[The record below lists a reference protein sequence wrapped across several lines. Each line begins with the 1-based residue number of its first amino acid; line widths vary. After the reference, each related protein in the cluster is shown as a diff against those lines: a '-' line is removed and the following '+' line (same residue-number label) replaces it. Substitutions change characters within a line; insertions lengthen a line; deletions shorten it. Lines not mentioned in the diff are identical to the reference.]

1 MWIAAQTVRPM
12 ARSIAVDVGGTF
24 TDLIYRDDA
33 SGEVILGKVST
44 VPAAPDEGV
53 LAVLDATLSSE
64 QLSEADSFRHG
75 TTVGLN
81 ALLEGRGATVG
92 LLATRGF
99 RDVLELRR
107 GDRDDPYD
115 LFWAPPRPMVA
126 RELRRPVT
134 ERVLAGGEID
144 TALDEADVAAAARTF
159 AEAGVTAVAI
169 AFMNAYV
176 NPVHER
182 RAAECLRAA
191 GFDGHLSLSHRVS
204 GEYREYERTTTT
216 VIDAFVRGRMNS
228 YLGRLEAGLRERGFR
243 GQCLIMRSGGGAM
256 TFEEA
261 ADRSVETI
269 LSGPVAGARAVA
281 ELAGDLALEHAV
293 AADVGGTSFDT
304 CLIDHGRPPV
314 LYEGTVRGLPI
325 QTPWID
331 VRSIGAGGGSIA
343 HVDAGGL
350 LRVGPHSAG
359 ADPGPAAYGRG
370 GRTPTVTDAAVVLGM
385 LPAEEIS
392 GGVTLDRG
400 LAEEAFAELTERLG
414 FSSPAEVARGVVQ
427 IVVAQMGDAI
437 RGVTVDRG
445 QDPREASLVAFGGAG
460 PLFGGLLAA
469 ELGAQA
475 VIVPSY
481 AGNFSAWGLLRAEIA
496 RTASR
501 TYMAGLSADGLDGAR
516 EVAEALFAQLESGD
530 AHVALRRSVQLDI
543 RFVGQE
549 HTLTVAGPMRAG
561 AIASE
566 PELLG
571 ETFLR
576 EYDRTFGSTID
587 EQIEIV
593 CVRAIVDAASGAERG
608 VAGNGH
614 RRTQPPADGA
624 APARTRSAWSFSA
637 NRELPFALVQRAALA
652 PGSRLQG
659 PAIVLEPTA
668 TTYLDDGHAL
678 EVHPQGALIISRT
691 RTEEGQGT

>member
-1 MWIAAQTVRPM
+1 MS
-12 ARSIAVDVGGTF
+12 RSIAVDVGGTF
-24 TDLIYRDDA
+24 TDLIYRDEATD
-33 SGEVILGKVST
+33 EVIVGKVPT
-44 VPAAPDEGV
+44 IPAAPDQGV
-53 LAVLDATLSSE
+53 LAVLEASLTAEHLTA
-64 QLSEADSFRHG
+64 ADSFRHG

-81 ALLEGRGATVG
+81 ALLEGRGAVVG

-115 LFWAPPRPMVA
+115 LFWAPAPPMVA
-126 RELRRPVT
+126 RELRCPVT
-134 ERVLAGGEID
+134 ERILADGEID
-144 TALDEADVAAAARTF
+144 TELEAGDVAEAAATF
-159 AEAGVTAVAI
+159 ARGGVDAVAI
-169 AFMNAYV
+169 AFLHAYV
-176 NPVHER
+176 NPAHEL
-182 RAAECLRAA
+182 RAAALLREA
-191 GFDGHLSLSHRVS
+191 GFDGHISVSHRVS

-228 YLGRLEAGLRERGFR
+228 YLGRLESALRERGFR

-256 TFEEA
+256 TFAEA
-261 ADRSVETI
+261 AERSVETI

-304 CLIDHGRPPV
+304 CLIDDGRPPV

-343 HVDAGGL
+343 HVDTGGL

-370 GRTPTVTDAAVVLGM
+370 GTAPTVTDAAVVLGM

-392 GGVTLDRG
+392 GGVTLDRA
-400 LAEEAFAELTERLG
+400 LAEAAFGELTERLG

-501 TYMAGLSADGLDGAR
+501 TYIAGLSASGLDGAR
-516 EVAEALFAQLESGD
+516 EVAESLFAQLEAGESD
-530 AHVALRRSVQLDI
+530 RELRRSVQLDL

-549 HTLTVAGPMRAG
+549 HTLTVAGPMSGGTVA
-561 AIASE
+561 AE
-566 PELLG
+566 PERLT
-571 ETFLR
+571 ETFLG

-587 EQIEIV
+587 EQVEIV
-593 CVRAIVDAASGAERG
+593 CVRAVVDAASDGGPA
-608 VAGNGH
+608 AHGH
-614 RRTQPPADGA
+614 LPAHVPPATG
-624 APARTRSAWSFSA
+624 PATRTRRAWSFTA
-637 NRELPFALVQRAALA
+637 ERELEFAIVDRDDLA
-652 PGSRLQG
+652 PGGRLGG

-668 TTYLDDGHAL
+668 TTYVDDGHVL
-678 EVHPQGALIISRT
+678 ELHPQGALVIT
-691 RTEEGQGT
+691 RTGNERGPRT

>member
-1 MWIAAQTVRPM
+1 M

-24 TDLIYRDDA
+24 TDLIYRDDT
-33 SGEVILGKVST
+33 SGEVIVGKVPT
-44 VPAAPDEGV
+44 IPAAPDEGV
-53 LAVLDATLSSE
+53 LAVLDATLSAE
-64 QLSEADSFRHG
+64 QVSGADSFLHG

-99 RDVLELRR
+99 RDVLEMRR
-107 GDRDDPYD
+107 GDRDDPTTCSGRRRRR
-115 LFWAPPRPMVA
+115 WSPASCAARSPSGSSPTVRSTPSWTRPTCAPPR
-126 RELRRPVT
+126 
-134 ERVLAGGEID
+134 
-144 TALDEADVAAAARTF
+144 RTF

-176 NPVHER
+176 NPAHEL

-228 YLGRLEAGLRERGFR
+228 YLGRLEAGLRERGFG

-256 TFEEA
+256 TFGEA

-359 ADPGPAAYGRG
+359 ADPGPAATGAAGRADRHRR
-370 GRTPTVTDAAVVLGM
+370 GRRARHASRRGDLGRRDAR
-385 LPAEEIS
+385 PRRS
-392 GGVTLDRG
+392 PR
-400 LAEEAFAELTERLG
+400 RRSP
-414 FSSPAEVARGVVQ
+414 SSPSGSAS
-427 IVVAQMGDAI
+427 
-437 RGVTVDRG
+437 
-445 QDPREASLVAFGGAG
+445 PRRPRSPGASCR
-460 PLFGGLLAA
+460 
-469 ELGAQA
+469 
-475 VIVPSY
+475 S
-481 AGNFSAWGLLRAEIA
+481 S
-496 RTASR
+496 SR
-501 TYMAGLSADGLDGAR
+501 RWA
-516 EVAEALFAQLESGD
+516 
-530 AHVALRRSVQLDI
+530 
-543 RFVGQE
+543 
-549 HTLTVAGPMRAG
+549 
-561 AIASE
+561 
-566 PELLG
+566 
-571 ETFLR
+571 
-576 EYDRTFGSTID
+576 
-587 EQIEIV
+587 
-593 CVRAIVDAASGAERG
+593 
-608 VAGNGH
+608 
-614 RRTQPPADGA
+614 
-624 APARTRSAWSFSA
+624 TRSAA
-637 NRELPFALVQRAALA
+637 
-652 PGSRLQG
+652 
-659 PAIVLEPTA
+659 
-668 TTYLDDGHAL
+668 
-678 EVHPQGALIISRT
+678 
-691 RTEEGQGT
+691 

>member
-1 MWIAAQTVRPM
+1 M

-33 SGEVILGKVST
+33 SGEVIVGKVPT
-44 VPAAPDEGV
+44 IPAAPDEGV
-53 LAVLDATLSSE
+53 LAVLDAVLSAE
-64 QLSEADSFRHG
+64 RLSGADSFRHG

-81 ALLEGRGATVG
+81 ALLEGRGAVVG

-115 LFWAPPRPMVA
+115 LFWAPPPPMVA
-126 RELRRPVT
+126 RELRCPVT
-134 ERVLAGGEID
+134 ERVLADGEID
-144 TALDEADVAAAARTF
+144 TVLDESDVLSAARTF

-176 NPVHER
+176 NPAHER

-191 GFDGHLSLSHRVS
+191 GFVGHLSLSHRVS

-261 ADRSVETI
+261 AERSVETI

-281 ELAGDLALEHAV
+281 ELAGDLGLDHAV

-304 CLIDHGRPPV
+304 FLIDHGRPPV
-314 LYEGTVRGLPI
+314 LYEGSVRGLPI

-370 GRTPTVTDAAVVLGM
+370 GVAPTVTDAAVVLGM

-392 GGVTLDRG
+392 GGVTLDRD
-400 LAEEAFAELTERLG
+400 LAEGAFAELTERLG
-414 FSSPAEVARGVVQ
+414 FSSAAEVARGVVQ

-469 ELGAQA
+469 ELGAEA

-501 TYMAGLSADGLDGAR
+501 TFMSEISTAGLHGVGQL
-516 EVAEALFAQLESGD
+516 AETLFAQLEAGETNG
-530 AHVALRRSVQLDI
+530 ALRRSVQLDI

-549 HTLTVAGPMRAG
+549 HTLTVAGPMRG
-561 AIASE
+561 GTIAAE
-566 PELLG
+566 PALLA

-587 EQIEIV
+587 EQVEIV
-593 CVRAIVDAASGAERG
+593 CVRAIVDRASGDDPGATVHG
-608 VAGNGH
+608 HAQPTTAAGPG
-614 RRTQPPADGA
+614 T
-624 APARTRSAWSFSA
+624 ARTRPAWSFTA
-637 NRELPFALVQRAALA
+637 ERELPFAIVERDSLA
-652 PGSRLQG
+652 PGARLEG

-668 TTYLDDGHAL
+668 TAYVDDGDVL
-678 EVHPQGALIISRT
+678 EVHRQGALVISRT
-691 RTEEGQGT
+691 QIEEGTRT

>member
-1 MWIAAQTVRPM
+1 MS
-12 ARSIAVDVGGTF
+12 RSIAVDVGGTF

-53 LAVLDATLSSE
+53 LAVLDATLGGE
-64 QLSEADSFRHG
+64 QLSGADSFRHG

-81 ALLEGRGATVG
+81 ALLEGRGAVVG

-115 LFWAPPRPMVA
+115 LFWAPPPPMVA
-126 RELRRPVT
+126 RELRCPVT
-134 ERVLAGGEID
+134 ERILAGGEID
-144 TALDEADVAAAARTF
+144 TELDEGDVLAAARTF

-176 NPVHER
+176 NPAHER

-228 YLGRLEAGLRERGFR
+228 YLGRLEAGLRQRGFR

-261 ADRSVETI
+261 AERSVETI

-370 GRTPTVTDAAVVLGM
+370 GTAPTVTDAAVVLGM

-392 GGVTLDRG
+392 GGVTLDRD
-400 LAEEAFAELTERLG
+400 LAEEAFAELAERLG
-414 FSSPAEVARGVVQ
+414 FPSAAEVARGVVQ

-501 TYMAGLSADGLDGAR
+501 TYIAGLSCDGLDGAR

-530 AHVALRRSVQLDI
+530 AHRALRRSVQLDI

-549 HTLTVAGPMRAG
+549 HTLTVAGPMRGG
-561 AIASE
+561 AIAAE
-566 PELLG
+566 PDLLG

-587 EQIEIV
+587 EKIEIV
-593 CVRAIVDAASGAERG
+593 CVRAIVDGSTEQDGDILA
-608 VAGNGH
+608 NGH
-614 RRTQPPADGA
+614 VRPPAPVGRVA
-624 APARTRSAWSFSA
+624 SARTRPAWSFA
-637 NRELPFALVQRAALA
+637 AERELPFAIVERDCLT
-652 PGSRLQG
+652 PGRLHG

-668 TTYLDDGHAL
+668 TTYLDDGHTL
-678 EVHPQGALIISRT
+678 EVHPQGALVISRT
-691 RTEEGQGT
+691 GTEEGQGT